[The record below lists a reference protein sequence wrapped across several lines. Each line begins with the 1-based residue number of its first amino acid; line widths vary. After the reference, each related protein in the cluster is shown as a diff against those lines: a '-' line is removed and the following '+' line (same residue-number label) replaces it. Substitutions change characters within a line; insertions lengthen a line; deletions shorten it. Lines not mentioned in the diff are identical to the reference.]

1 MLPRTFLSDHDL
13 ILCAYLNRTMMTT
26 NVHPLYLSPVVCWLN
41 RTCVQVQRVKC
52 VCLNGL
58 KVVSTVILFT
68 TIFLHMVR
76 LWNLPTLGLL
86 GSIWSLMVCA
96 ALIGGFSLTILSS
109 DKRSSPCDTS
119 VAIDSMAGVS
129 VCQKLV
135 FFSFLLATY
144 IYTWLYYK
152 ACSDIELVGSQIDCS
167 GKRLLSTFP
176 IVQWTTFAFSWINT
190 IGFIRLVTVQ

>member
-1 MLPRTFLSDHDL
+1 
-13 ILCAYLNRTMMTT
+13 
-26 NVHPLYLSPVVCWLN
+26 
-41 RTCVQVQRVKC
+41 VQVQRAKR
-52 VCLNGL
+52 VCFNVL
-58 KVVSTVILFT
+58 KVISTVILFI
-68 TIFLHMVR
+68 TIFLHMIR
-76 LWNLPTLGLL
+76 LWNLLTLGLL

-109 DKRSSPCDTS
+109 DKQSSPRDTS

-129 VCQKLV
+129 ICQKLV

-152 ACSDIELVGSQIDCS
+152 ACSDMELVGSQIDCS

-176 IVQWTTFAFSWINT
+176 ILQWTTFAFAWINT
-190 IGFIRLVTVQ
+190 IGFIKWVTVQ